1 MAANAKLTYID
12 IFAGCGGLSLG
23 LHNAGW
29 RGLFAIEKNPMAFKT
44 LHHNLI
50 VKKDHFDWPSW
61 LPIQAHDI
69 NVVLSEHRDELR
81 SLEGKVNLVAGG
93 PPCQGFSFA
102 GRRWEHDERNKL
114 AESYVNFIG
123 LVRPN
128 ILFFENVRGFTAQF
142 IKRSTEGKTYSKIV
156 RDKLEALGYNVI
168 SEIIDFSEFGIP
180 QRRRRF
186 ILVGVNDDGDAQQ
199 FFEKLHQAKKSFLKR
214 KGLSTTTTAIEALS
228 DIERNHGEYPLPDSN
243 HFKAGVYGKPDTN
256 YQKLMR
262 LNNFSEYP
270 DSHRFA
276 NHKPETIGR
285 FQMFL
290 KNYPRNKNV
299 AAMYRQNED
308 YKKNCLT
315 LLDPDMPSPTLT
327 TLPDDYVHYS
337 EARILTVREF
347 ARLQSF
353 NDWYEFKDK
362 YTTGGKLRKSEVPRY
377 SQVGNAI
384 PPLFV
389 EQAGY
394 VLKAMI

>member
-1 MAANAKLTYID
+1 MVDSQNLNYID

-29 RGLFAIEKNPMAFKT
+29 RGLFAIEKNPMAFAT

-50 VKKDHFDWPSW
+50 VNKDHFDWPSW

-69 NVVLSEHRDELR
+69 NMVLSEHRDELK
-81 SLEGKVNLVAGG
+81 SLEGKVDLVAGG

-114 AESYVNFIG
+114 AESYVNFIS
-123 LVRPN
+123 LVRPK
-128 ILFFENVRGFTAQF
+128 ILFFENVRGFAAPF
-142 IKRSTEGKTYSKIV
+142 IRRSTEGNTYSKIV
-156 RDKLEALGYNVI
+156 MANLESLGYNVQP
-168 SEIIDFSEFGIP
+168 EIIDFSEFGIP

-186 ILVGVNDDGDAQQ
+186 ILVGVQEGDAQQ

-214 KGLSTTTTAIEALS
+214 KGLSVTTTAIEAIS
-228 DIERNHGEYPLPDSN
+228 DIERNQGERPSPDSN
-243 HFKAGVYGKPDTN
+243 NFIAGMYGKPESN

-262 LNNFSEYP
+262 EHSTSSYP

-276 NHKPETIGR
+276 NHRPDTIER
-285 FQMFL
+285 FQTFL
-290 KNYPRNKNV
+290 KDYPRNKNV
-299 AAMYRQNED
+299 AGMYRQKVD
-308 YKKNCLT
+308 YKKNCLI
-315 LLDPDMPSPTLT
+315 LLDPNEPSPTLT

-362 YTTGGKLRKSEVPRY
+362 YTTGGRLRKSEVPRY

-389 EQAGY
+389 EQAGNI
-394 VLKAMI
+394 LKRMG

>member
-1 MAANAKLTYID
+1 
-12 IFAGCGGLSLG
+12 
-23 LHNAGW
+23 
-29 RGLFAIEKNPMAFKT
+29 MAFAT

-69 NVVLSEHRDELR
+69 NVVLSEHRDELK
-81 SLEGKVNLVAGG
+81 SLEGKVDLVAGG

-102 GRRWEHDERNKL
+102 GRRCEHDERNKL
-114 AESYVNFIG
+114 AESYVNFIS
-123 LVRPN
+123 LVRPK
-128 ILFFENVRGFTAQF
+128 ILFFENVRGFTAPF
-142 IKRSTEGKTYSKIV
+142 IKRSTEGNTYSKIV
-156 RDKLEALGYNVI
+156 MDKLEALGYNVK

-186 ILVGVNDDGDAQQ
+186 ILVGVNEDGDAQQ

-228 DIERNHGEYPLPDSN
+228 DIERNHGEYPSPDSN
-243 HFKAGVYGKPDTN
+243 NFKAGMYGKPESN

-262 LNNFSEYP
+262 EHSTSSYP

-276 NHKPETIGR
+276 NHKPDTIER
-285 FQMFL
+285 FQTFL
-290 KNYPRNKNV
+290 KDYPRNKNV
-299 AAMYRQNED
+299 AGMYRQKVD
-308 YKKNCLT
+308 YKKNCLI
-315 LLDPDMPSPTLT
+315 LLDPNLPSPTLT

-389 EQAGY
+389 EHVGHTF
-394 VLKAMI
+394 KAMM

>member
-1 MAANAKLTYID
+1 MSFSYID

-29 RGLFAIEKNPMAFKT
+29 RGLFAIEKNPMAFET

-50 VKKDHFDWPSW
+50 VKKDHFDWPAW

-69 NVVLSEHRDELR
+69 NVVLCEHRDELKA
-81 SLEGKVNLVAGG
+81 LNGKVDLVAGG

-114 AESYVNFIG
+114 AESYVNFID
-123 LVRPN
+123 LVRPK
-128 ILFFENVRGFTAQF
+128 ILFFENVRGFTAPF
-142 IKRSTEGKTYSKIV
+142 IRRSSEGNTYSKIV
-156 RDKLEALGYNVI
+156 TAKLEALEYNV
-168 SEIIDFSEFGIP
+168 EPKIIDFSEFGVP

-186 ILVGVNDDGDAQQ
+186 ILIGVNEKGDAKQ
-199 FFEKLHQAKKSFLKR
+199 FFEKLQERKKSFLTR
-214 KGLSTTTTAIEALS
+214 KGLPVTITAKDALS
-228 DIERNHGEYPLPDSN
+228 DIEREQGEHPSLDSN
-243 HFKAGVYGKPDTN
+243 NFQAGEYGKPMNN

-262 LNNFSEYP
+262 EGLTSEYP

-276 NHKPETIGR
+276 NHKPKTIER
-285 FQMFL
+285 FREFL
-290 KNYPRNKNV
+290 EVYPRNKNV
-299 AAMYRQNED
+299 ASLYRKNVD
-308 YKKNCLT
+308 YKKNCLI
-315 LLDPDMPSPTLT
+315 LLDPNAPSPTLT

-337 EARILTVREF
+337 EPRILTVREF

-362 YTTGGKLRKSEVPRY
+362 YTTGGKLRKFEVPRY

-384 PPLFV
+384 PPLFA
-389 EQAGY
+389 EQAGH
-394 VLKAMI
+394 VLKVMI